1 MLTVPPK
8 AVSVLS
14 VWTVA
19 ATFMM
24 DTSPCARS
32 TSLMSL
38 KMALLAPSGITVEVG
53 APPPSDT
60 SSITWVATILISDSR
75 MGMGQTV
82 MRRTVAM

>member
-1 MLTVPPK
+1 MPTVPPR

-14 VWTVA
+14 VCTVA

-38 KMALLAPSGITVEVG
+38 KMALLLPSGMTVEVG
-53 APPPSDT
+53 APPPSGT
-60 SSITWVATILISDSR
+60 SSMTCVATSLISDSR
-75 MGMGQTV
+75 MV
-82 MRRTVAM
+82 IR